1 MRKIIIALLLLL
13 AIVAVLA
20 ACSHQYQ
27 VRKYNR
33 QHQAPFR

>member
-1 MRKIIIALLLLL
+1 MRKIILAFLLLM

-33 QHQAPFR
+33 QHQAPYR